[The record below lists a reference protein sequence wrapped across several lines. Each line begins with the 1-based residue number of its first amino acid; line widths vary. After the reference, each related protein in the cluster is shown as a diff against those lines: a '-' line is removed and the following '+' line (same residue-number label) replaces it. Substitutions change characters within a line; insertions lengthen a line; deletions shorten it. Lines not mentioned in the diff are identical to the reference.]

1 MADATKVVSDFRQAM
16 GRGDFA
22 SARQLLH
29 EDLSFRGPI
38 GAFDTADA
46 FIEAWKTLPI
56 VVEQVEVRKVF
67 ADAADVCVLFDLVAK
82 RPAVTVLVAG
92 VVSGDGRQD
101 RHDAG
106 SFRCSALRRR
116 SRGIYGLRELRPS
129 TSIRRA

>member
-29 EDLSFRGPI
+29 ENLSFRGPI

-82 RPAVTVLVAG
+82 RPAVTVLVAEWYR
-92 VVSGDGRQD
+92 VTDGRIAMMQAVF
-101 RHDAG
+101 DA
-106 SFRCSALRRR
+106 
-116 SRGIYGLRELRPS
+116 RPFAAVLEGFIS
-129 TSIRRA
+129 SG

>member
-82 RPAVTVLVAG
+82 RPAVTVLVAEWYR
-92 VVSGDGRQD
+92 VTDGRIAMMQAVF
-101 RHDAG
+101 DA
-106 SFRCSALRRR
+106 
-116 SRGIYGLRELRPS
+116 RPF
-129 TSIRRA
+129 AAVLEGFMA